1 MAKDRFKKAVESIKP
16 CAERLAVDTA
26 KGYVFGCVFGVFSP
40 SRKPLLHSMHESG
53 KNFAKMSAAYSIT
66 DMTMEKI
73 REKNDA
79 YGSFAAGAV
88 AGAVGSKKGMLPGSL
103 LFGTYSGLSTYFQNL
118 NSK

>member
-1 MAKDRFKKAVESIKP
+1 MAKDRFKKAFEFLKP
-16 CAERLAVDTA
+16 RAERLAVDTA

-66 DMTMEKI
+66 DMTMEKTQL
-73 REKNDA
+73 KNGV
-79 YGSFAAGAV
+79 YGSFVSGAA
-88 AGAVGSKKGMLPGSL
+88 AGAVGSKKGILPGSL

-118 NSK
+118 NRK